1 LSRGH
6 RDFRNNR
13 SLSRDKKTREFKRT
27 IFVYCEGKNT
37 ESDYLLGLKNDRSN
51 GLVELKFLGAQ
62 GTPAT
67 VVDKAIVALKELK
80 QAAKRSGN
88 SFDLAFDVWAVFDVD
103 EFPNVDAAKAK
114 ALANDVKVGCSNPC
128 FELWLV
134 YHKRPHDAPI
144 SHTAI
149 QRLATEL
156 FLSYDHAGSKNIDFN
171 ELRDHVDSAI
181 LHARR
186 GIASRAAEGIPYN
199 NPSTSVV
206 SLVEDIVEDIIR
218 YGMQ

>member
-13 SLSRDKKTREFKRT
+13 NLLRDKKTREFKRT
-27 IFVYCEGKNT
+27 IVVYCEGKNT
-37 ESDYLLGLKNDRSN
+37 EKDYLAGLKNDRSN

-62 GTPAT
+62 GTPVT
-67 VVDKAIVALKELK
+67 VVDKAIVASRELK
-80 QAAKRSGN
+80 FAAKKSGN

-103 EFPNVDAAKAK
+103 EFPNVEAAKTK

-134 YHKRPHDAPI
+134 YHKRSYDAPI

-149 QRLATEL
+149 QRIATEL
-156 FLSYDHAGSKNIDFN
+156 FSSYDHAGSKNIDFG
-171 ELRDHVDSAI
+171 ELRPDVDAAI
-181 LHARR
+181 ERAKRA
-186 GIASRAAEGIPYN
+186 IVSRAEEGIPFN

-206 SLVEDIVEDIIR
+206 GLVEAIIK
-218 YGMQ
+218 YGKA